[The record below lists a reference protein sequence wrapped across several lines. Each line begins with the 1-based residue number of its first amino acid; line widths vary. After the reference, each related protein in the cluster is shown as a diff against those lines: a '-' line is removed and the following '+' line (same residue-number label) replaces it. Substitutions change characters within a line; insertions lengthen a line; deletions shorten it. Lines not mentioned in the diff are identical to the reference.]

1 MSNKNVKFN
10 IPQNNFPTKK
20 VINHEITIKNQQIEQ
35 LNQEKKKYIQ
45 LIYAMQS
52 ELYSIKNK
60 ILNNN
65 KLESEL
71 KLFQNKS
78 LNLEIEVSRLQKE
91 ILDLKEKSN
100 EELRQK
106 DNEYTEEIRKMKSD
120 YDGIKAKVGM
130 TNDITREKNGLFKA
144 FNILLKE
151 KNDLIV
157 ENDKNLRQKEINTQ
171 IKLEKLKKKMI
182 DNVNAT
188 QEKANELNVNYMD
201 ISSKLT
207 ILQNHQFLIQLEYQ
221 EKELENLI
229 SKNELLE
236 KKVSDL
242 KKDIELHR
250 QVEISL
256 AEKNKRLVGEINKL
270 KESENKENEK
280 EENKTLSR
288 NTSLNIRSNRTIQLE
303 NKVLNLEKKLQIK
316 QKEYKEIKD
325 KSDSFE
331 KILKNYEKKY
341 TGLFK
346 YFEDCLSKFYG
357 DEELKNNKDIYINIE
372 LMKKGDFTYLNDKEK
387 YSTLIILMKYLMPLI
402 YSTESFNN
410 FNNLN
415 NINVKFYSK
424 KKKIRISKENINNNI
439 NQNIF
444 KKMLN
449 KKLNLNPDLILSS
462 NIKYNSFDDL
472 PEIGNKAPLS
482 SLSAKKIS
490 INLNKF

>member
-1 MSNKNVKFN
+1 M
-10 IPQNNFPTKK
+10 
-20 VINHEITIKNQQIEQ
+20 
-35 LNQEKKKYIQ
+35 
-45 LIYAMQS
+45 
-52 ELYSIKNK
+52 
-60 ILNNN
+60 
-65 KLESEL
+65 
-71 KLFQNKS
+71 
-78 LNLEIEVSRLQKE
+78 
-91 ILDLKEKSN
+91 
-100 EELRQK
+100 
-106 DNEYTEEIRKMKSD
+106 
-120 YDGIKAKVGM
+120 
-130 TNDITREKNGLFKA
+130 
-144 FNILLKE
+144 
-151 KNDLIV
+151 
-157 ENDKNLRQKEINTQ
+157 
-171 IKLEKLKKKMI
+171 
-182 DNVNAT
+182 
-188 QEKANELNVNYMD
+188 
-201 ISSKLT
+201 
-207 ILQNHQFLIQLEYQ
+207 
-221 EKELENLI
+221 ENLI

-402 YSTESFNN
+402 Y
-410 FNNLN
+410 
-415 NINVKFYSK
+415 
-424 KKKIRISKENINNNI
+424 INNYPEE
-439 NQNIF
+439 F
-444 KKMLN
+444 
-449 KKLNLNPDLILSS
+449 LI
-462 NIKYNSFDDL
+462 IK
-472 PEIGNKAPLS
+472 
-482 SLSAKKIS
+482 
-490 INLNKF
+490 

>member
-1 MSNKNVKFN
+1 MSNKGVKFKE
-10 IPQNNFPTKK
+10 NNLPSNKL
-20 VINHEITIKNQQIEQ
+20 INHEIILKNQQIEK
-35 LNQEKKKYIQ
+35 LNQEKKKYMKI
-45 LIYAMQS
+45 IYAMQS

-60 ILNNN
+60 ISNNN

-71 KLFQNKS
+71 KLFQNKN

-91 ILDLKEKSN
+91 ILDLKEKYN

-106 DNEYTEEIRKMKSD
+106 DNEHAEEIRKLKSEID
-120 YDGIKAKVGM
+120 NIKAKVGM

-151 KNDLIV
+151 KNDLIL
-157 ENDKNLRQKEINTQ
+157 EHDKILMQKEINTQ
-171 IKLEKLKKKMI
+171 MKLEKLKKKMI
-182 DNVNAT
+182 DNVKAT
-188 QEKANELNVNYMD
+188 QDKANELNVNYMD

-207 ILQNHQFLIQLEYQ
+207 LLQNHQFLIQLEYQ
-221 EKELENLI
+221 EKEVENLV
-229 SKNELLE
+229 SKNEILE

-242 KKDIELHR
+242 LKDIELHK

-256 AEKNKRLVGEINKL
+256 AEKNKKLIAEINKL
-270 KESENKENEK
+270 KESDNKENEK
-280 EENKTLSR
+280 EEEKTLSNR
-288 NTSLNIRSNRTIQLE
+288 NNSMNIRTNKTIQLE
-303 NKVLNLEKKLQIK
+303 NKVLNLEKKLQLK
-316 QKEYKEIKD
+316 QKEYMEIKD

-346 YFEDCLSKFYG
+346 YFEDCLTKFYE

-372 LMKKGDFTYLNDKEK
+372 SIKKGDFTNLNEKEK

-402 YSTESFNN
+402 YSTESLSDFNT
-410 FNNLN
+410 LN
-415 NINVKFYSK
+415 NINIKYYSK
-424 KKKIRISKENINNNI
+424 KKKIRISKENINNNL

-449 KKLNLNPDLILSS
+449 KKININPDLLSS
-462 NIKYNSFDDL
+462 NLKYNSYDDL
-472 PEIGNKAPLS
+472 PEIGKKPPLS
-482 SLSAKKIS
+482 PLLSGKKIS
-490 INLNKF
+490 INLKKF

>member
-1 MSNKNVKFN
+1 
-10 IPQNNFPTKK
+10 
-20 VINHEITIKNQQIEQ
+20 
-35 LNQEKKKYIQ
+35 
-45 LIYAMQS
+45 MQS

-402 YSTESFNN
+402 Y
-410 FNNLN
+410 
-415 NINVKFYSK
+415 
-424 KKKIRISKENINNNI
+424 INNYPEE
-439 NQNIF
+439 F
-444 KKMLN
+444 
-449 KKLNLNPDLILSS
+449 LI
-462 NIKYNSFDDL
+462 IK
-472 PEIGNKAPLS
+472 
-482 SLSAKKIS
+482 
-490 INLNKF
+490 